1 MEKDIN
7 QPLNVSIGSK
17 GSLERQVE
25 ANALNQSSS
34 NILDNINLNHA
45 LRLAIKKA
53 KGFDTEEA
61 KQIYNDILLKFP
73 QNKRAQKGLASL
85 NQTTRMTANEDP
97 PQEEVSTL
105 KKLYHQ
111 GQLSNVVE
119 KAKPL
124 SIKYPNSLFVWNILG
139 ASQKGLGKSYDALKA
154 FKKVISLSPN
164 NPDGFS
170 NLGVTLQEQGKLDEA
185 IEAFNKALSI
195 KPDYAEVY
203 YNMGIALQDHGNLQE
218 AIDAYKKTL
227 SIKPDYAQ
235 AHNNIGNVL
244 LEQRKFKESIEAY
257 KKALTLNPNYAQ
269 AQLNMGNAQKGQ
281 RNFQEAI
288 EAYNN
293 AIIIKPDCAEAYFN
307 IGIVLQEQEKLE
319 KASEAYKNA
328 LSHKPD
334 YAQAHNNI
342 GNVLRKLGRL
352 EEAIEAYKNALSLMP
367 DYAEAFNNMGITL
380 YELGKLG
387 EAIEAYNN
395 ALLLKPDSVEAFKNM
410 GIALRLVEFA
420 APHPELHKSI
430 GLLLDQK
437 KSVRPKEI
445 AKAVISLLKFEPN
458 LQKHLAMLNAREKQH
473 SLLETIVEL
482 SDMPLLLKL
491 MSICPLADLEL
502 EALLKEIR
510 AKILLEFNIVDN
522 NPKILE
528 FQKALS
534 LQCFTNDY
542 IYSQSAQETK
552 AIDVLEAKVKNSLAL
567 GQQPSLQA
575 ILCLASYKALYEYTW
590 HQSIA
595 PSKTLDTVFT
605 RQIREPRLESNLKN
619 NIPILEEITDDI
631 SVKVRDQYETHPYP
645 RWVNLSLP
653 VNSEPISDIV
663 AQSRIKLFDNEINKI
678 STPNILIAGCGTGQ
692 HSIATAAK
700 FKNSSVLAI
709 DLSLSSLAYAKR
721 KTEDLNINNI
731 EYMHADILKL
741 DKLKKQFDIVE
752 STGVLHHMKNPIA
765 GWKALV
771 NCLRDGGL
779 MQIGLYSA
787 LARQHI
793 TEMRRETLELEL
805 GSSDVEMKLFRSNVI
820 NSGLSHHNLVLNSP
834 DFYSLSTLRD
844 LLFHT
849 QEHQFTIPQIKKC
862 LNELNLK
869 FCGFED
875 ETIVKKFKASNSGEF
890 DVYNLDDWQ
899 IYEEANPRTFAGMY
913 QFWCQKMA

>member
-1 MEKDIN
+1 MDKFTNQLLNTKVENKKSFEK
-7 QPLNVSIGSK
+7 LAAVNVP
-17 GSLERQVE
+17 SLS
-25 ANALNQSSS
+25 ATNT
-34 NILDNINLNHA
+34 LDNFNLENA
-45 LRLAIKKA
+45 LRLANKKV
-53 KGFDTEEA
+53 KVLKTDEA
-61 KQIYNDILLKFP
+61 KQIYEDILSKFP
-73 QNKRAQKGLASL
+73 QNKRAQKGLKAL
-85 NQTTRMTANEDP
+85 NNSIRMTANEDP
-97 PQEEVSTL
+97 PQEAVSII
-105 KKLYHQ
+105 KKLYLQ
-111 GQLSNVVE
+111 GQLSDVVE
-119 KAKPL
+119 KAKAL
-124 SIKYPNSLFVWNILG
+124 TIKYPNSIFVWNILG
-139 ASQKGLGKSYDALKA
+139 ASQKGLGKSKDAIKS
-154 FKKVISLSPN
+154 FKKITSLNPN

-185 IEAFNKALSI
+185 IEAFNKALSL

-203 YNMGIALQDHGNLQE
+203 YNMGIAFQEHGKLQE
-218 AIDAYKKTL
+218 AIEAYNNAIIIEPDCPDTYFKIGIVLQEQEKLEEAIEAYKNAL
-227 SIKPDYAQ
+227 SLKPDYAQ
-235 AHNNIGNVL
+235 AHNN
-244 LEQRKFKESIEAY
+244 
-257 KKALTLNPNYAQ
+257 
-269 AQLNMGNAQKGQ
+269 MGNILRKLGMLG
-281 RNFQEAI
+281 EAI

-293 AIIIKPDCAEAYFN
+293 AIIIKPDCPEAYLN
-307 IGIVLQEQEKLE
+307 IGI
-319 KASEAYKNA
+319 A
-328 LSHKPD
+328 LKF
-334 YAQAHNNI
+334 
-342 GNVLRKLGRL
+342 VK
-352 EEAIEAYKNALSLMP
+352 
-367 DYAEAFNNMGITL
+367 
-380 YELGKLG
+380 
-387 EAIEAYNN
+387 
-395 ALLLKPDSVEAFKNM
+395 
-410 GIALRLVEFA
+410 FA
-420 APHPELHKSI
+420 APHPEFQKTI

-458 LQKHLAMLNAREKQH
+458 LKKHLAVQNDDEKQQ

-502 EALLKEIR
+502 ETLLKEIR
-510 AKILLEFNIVDN
+510 AKILLNFHIVDN

-534 LQCFTNDY
+534 LQCFTNEY
-542 IYSQSAQETK
+542 IYDIDLDEEK
-552 AIDVLEAKVKNSLAL
+552 AIDALEAKVKNSLAL

-575 ILCLASYKALYEYTW
+575 ILCLTSYKALYEYTW

-595 PSKTLDTVFT
+595 PSKTLDTIFT
-605 RQIREPRLESNLKN
+605 RQIREPRLESKLKN

-631 SVKVRDQYETHPYP
+631 SVKVREQYETHPYP

-653 VNSEPISDIV
+653 VKSEPISHIV
-663 AQSRIKLFDNEINKI
+663 AQSKIKLFDNDINKI
-678 STPNILIAGCGTGQ
+678 NTPNILVAGCGTGQ

-700 FKNSSVLAI
+700 FKNSKVLGI

-721 KTEDLNINNI
+721 KTEDLDINNI

-741 DKLKKQFDIVE
+741 DKLNRQFDIVE
-752 STGVLHHMKNPIA
+752 SSGVLHHMKNPMA
-765 GWKALV
+765 GWKVLV
-771 NCLRDGGL
+771 NCLKDGGL
-779 MQIGLYSA
+779 MKIGLYSA

-793 TEMRRETLELEL
+793 NEIRREILELEI
-805 GSSDVEMKLFRSNVI
+805 GSSDEEMRLFRSNLI
-820 NSGLSHHNLVLNSP
+820 NSALSHHNLVLNYS

-869 FCGFED
+869 FCGFEN